1 MYILHQLFISLLL
14 TTFSLAAAATELNF
28 NLYQLVAATEE
39 QVDNDIMKVTLTAS
53 HQAQSFATVSNKVNQ
68 QKNAALK
75 ILASSSDINYQ
86 TGNYQTHPT
95 YQRQKISGWQASQQL
110 ILKSSDVKQ
119 MTDLIGKLQ
128 SQLKLSS
135 MKFEISKKVRHN
147 VQDKLSVTALNQF
160 KARATLI
167 QQTMGADSY
176 RVVNVDVNSGMQFMP
191 QARSM
196 MMKSA
201 MSMSAENMSAPS
213 VSSGTSKINVRVSGQ
228 IQLVFN

>member
-1 MYILHQLFISLLL
+1 MNKLHQLFVSLLL
-14 TTFSLAAAATELNF
+14 TTFSLAASATELNF
-28 NLYQLVAATEE
+28 NLYQLAAAAEE

-53 HQAQSFATVSNKVNQ
+53 HQAQSSTAVSNKVNQ
-68 QKNAALK
+68 QMNAALK
-75 ILASSSDINYQ
+75 ILASSPDINYQ

-110 ILKSSDVKQ
+110 ILKSSDVKK
-119 MTDLIGKLQ
+119 MTDLIGQLQ

-135 MKFEISKKVRHN
+135 MKFEISKKVRKN

-160 KARATLI
+160 KARAALI

-191 QARSM
+191 QARV
-196 MMKSA
+196 MMKSS
-201 MSMSAENMSAPS
+201 MSMSADSMSVPA